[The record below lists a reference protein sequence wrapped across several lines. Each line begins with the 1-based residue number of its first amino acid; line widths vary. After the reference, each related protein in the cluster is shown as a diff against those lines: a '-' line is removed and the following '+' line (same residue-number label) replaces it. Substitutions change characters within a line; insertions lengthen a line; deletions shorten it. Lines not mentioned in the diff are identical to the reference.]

1 MTVRLIREISE
12 EFGLT
17 PRAIRFY
24 EKKGLIKPA
33 RDGENR
39 NLPRVFN
46 DEDRARLADI
56 IALTKMG
63 FTLNEIAAGNISNDQ
78 YRDQLVFCRDRI
90 AELEEAIFLIE
101 DRLRKS
107 GGC

>member
-1 MTVRLIREISE
+1 MRLIRDISE

-33 RDGENR
+33 RDAKNR
-39 NLPRVFN
+39 TLPRVFN

-56 IALTKMG
+56 IALAKMG
-63 FTLNEIAAGNISNDQ
+63 FTLNEIAAGNISDDQ
-78 YRDQLVFCRDRI
+78 YRNQLMFCRNRI
-90 AELEEAIFLIE
+90 AELEEAILLIQ
-101 DRLRKS
+101 DRLSKS
-107 GGC
+107 EDC